1 MFIINVGK
9 LVVVVVV
16 VVVIVVHHHAA
27 ICSFSALFSLL
38 LLLFELMFETVKQPV
53 EVVNL
58 KQIKAANL
66 TYSAALLI
74 IAAT

>member
-1 MFIINVGK
+1 
-9 LVVVVVV
+9 
-16 VVVIVVHHHAA
+16 
-27 ICSFSALFSLL
+27 
-38 LLLFELMFETVKQPV
+38 MFETVKQPV

-66 TYSAALLI
+66 TYSAALPI